1 MCHVANDYFE
11 AKFFNEFIPSMRAFE
26 SARLF
31 NPGKV
36 TDLKPTAA
44 SVDGLKAFPF
54 FKGDVLNAL
63 KLELPSYLAAA
74 DGTPREVNALEWWNH
89 NKSTLPQWSQA
100 FNKVILVQ
108 PSSASAKGSS
118 QYSSG
123 NLLNTRT
130 VHCKTMW
137 RLGLC

>member
-1 MCHVANDYFE
+1 
-11 AKFFNEFIPSMRAFE
+11 MRAFE

-36 TDLKPTAA
+36 TDSKPTAA

-108 PSSASAKGSS
+108 PSSASAERVFSILKRQFT
-118 QYSSG
+118 QYQNSALQDYVEVGVMLEFNDHNS
-123 NLLNTRT
+123 
-130 VHCKTMW
+130 
-137 RLGLC
+137 